1 MLKDYLSQI
10 GRSIYAVS
18 KETGIPYSTLN
29 DLANGKVQI
38 DQCRVGLLRSLA
50 QTLGLSLEETCGVCT
65 GTERTVPTSYHVD
78 IRVFVRNKSYV
89 SEFDYEGEPVL
100 MELCKVNEDTRF
112 YIEDIAAWRAE
123 EYIRNRRI
131 QEFR

>member
-1 MLKDYLSQI
+1 MLKDYLNQI
-10 GRSIYAVS
+10 GKSIYAVS

-50 QTLGLSLEETCGVCT
+50 RTLGMSLEETCGVCA
-65 GTERTVPTSYHVD
+65 GTEKTVPTSYHVD
-78 IRVFVRNKSYV
+78 VQVFVRNKSYYLK
-89 SEFDYEGEPVL
+89 FDYEGEPVL
-100 MELCKVNEDTRF
+100 IELCKVNKNTRF

-123 EYIRNRRI
+123 EYIRNRRMR
-131 QEFR
+131 EFR